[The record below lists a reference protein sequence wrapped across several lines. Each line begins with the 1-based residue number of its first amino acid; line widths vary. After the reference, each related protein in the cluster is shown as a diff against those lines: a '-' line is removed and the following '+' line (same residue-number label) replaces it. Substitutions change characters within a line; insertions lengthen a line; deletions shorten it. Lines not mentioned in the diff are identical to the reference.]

1 LFLLFITGYHDTHG
15 YHALSY
21 VSFSS
26 SGCYE
31 DMRITPAQC
40 MPRDAFM
47 VHAITGNGS
56 ILFFPPPPPP
66 STQGR
71 VGAASLLRGILS
83 VFSVIRGKN
92 WRSARKSSVVRD
104 DRCALLQSTWT
115 IGVDGST
122 SRLATDIVLR
132 TGRSVTLPSRWM
144 SKFDVDVV
152 RKDSHQ
158 SRMCRWSLPSAS
170 WSGRRM
176 NSVHQ
181 PQDLR

>member
-1 LFLLFITGYHDTHG
+1 MYAPRRFHGSRDHGERFHPLL
-15 YHALSY
+15 
-21 VSFSS
+21 SS
-26 SGCYE
+26 SSSSSFNTRTG
-31 DMRITPAQC
+31 RSGVATARHIVSLF
-40 MPRDAFM
+40 RD
-47 VHAITGNGS
+47 TWQK
-56 ILFFPPPPPP
+56 LE
-66 STQGR
+66 T
-71 VGAASLLRGILS
+71 
-83 VFSVIRGKN
+83 
-92 WRSARKSSVVRD
+92 ARKSSVVRD